1 MKKKKKSKG
10 VQNKAETEAERQ
22 ELLEE
27 RRRLLKGK
35 ISFEEKKR
43 IDEIEKKLGLQRKER
58 MSSAFVRDNLLE
70 D

>member
-1 MKKKKKSKG
+1 MTE
-10 VQNKAETEAERQ
+10 ETERQ

-27 RRRLLKGK
+27 RDELLKGK

-43 IDEIEKKLGLQRKER
+43 INEIEKKIELERKDR
-58 MSSAFVRDNLLE
+58 MSSAFVPDYLLE

>member
-1 MKKKKKSKG
+1 MVGKSQIIKEE
-10 VQNKAETEAERQ
+10 KTEAERR

-27 RRRLLKGK
+27 RDELLKGD

-43 IDEIEKKLGLQRKER
+43 INQIEKRLGLKRKDR
-58 MSSAFVRDNLLE
+58 MSSAFVPDYLLE